1 MIMAIMIVRLM
12 MCDAD
17 HGYED
22 SDCDDDC
29 ETVNETKMMM
39 IFTDRIKMTVQIKRK
54 SCCGFGFPM
63 YSSLS

>member
-39 IFTDRIKMTVQIKRK
+39 ILTDRIKMTVQIKR
-54 SCCGFGFPM
+54 
-63 YSSLS
+63 